1 MASPLL
7 RFVFLLA
14 CVVDVATATEEAAT
28 PQAEAIN
35 DHEDVEAILRDLQA
49 EPAPDMVT
57 TSGAVSGN
65 TTTSAAVTGDTKVAG
80 AISITVDNPDVI
92 LGNATV
98 KRQFEKAMETTIA
111 TNAKV
116 SANAVTVTASKG
128 SRRLESAEPR
138 QLAGTIRIDYT
149 ITTTSDQSNTV
160 IANVKTLTDDVAK
173 LKKATQDAIQGID
186 SAICPLCANTTV
198 TSAVATT
205 APAVTNDT
213 DTSSADRSHVLWA
226 IFSFAATWVL

>member
-14 CVVDVATATEEAAT
+14 CVVNVE
-28 PQAEAIN
+28 AEATN
-35 DHEDVEAILRDLQA
+35 DHEDVEAILRELQTQA

-57 TSGAVSGN
+57 TSGAV
-65 TTTSAAVTGDTKVAG
+65 TGDTTVAG
-80 AISITVDNPDVI
+80 AVTITVDNPDVI

-98 KRQFEKAMETTIA
+98 KLKFEQAMQTTIA
-111 TNAKV
+111 TNAGV

-149 ITTTSDQSNTV
+149 ITTTSTQSATV
-160 IANVKTLTDDVAK
+160 ISNVKKLTDDVAK
-173 LKKATQDAIQGID
+173 LKQATQNAIQGID
-186 SAICPLCANTTV
+186 SALCPLCANTTV
-198 TSAVATT
+198 TNAVVTT
-205 APAVTNDT
+205 APAVTNT

-226 IFSFAATWVL
+226 IFSFAATWFL